1 MRILDSRRGST
12 EDSLRPCWNQEET
25 EIVLKLTHP
34 VTTTNSN
41 TNVLRIVKKFMPL
54 TPTFGKKVCRR
65 VIKEM
70 TTMAI
75 PRFSHSVAVFPEA
88 ATT

>member
-1 MRILDSRRGST
+1 MS
-12 EDSLRPCWNQEET
+12 EQEEKA
-25 EIVLKLTHP
+25 IASRLTHP
-34 VTTTNSN
+34 VTTTKSN

-54 TPTFGKKVCRR
+54 TPTLGKKVCKR
-65 VIKEM
+65 VMKEM
-70 TTMAI
+70 TTIAI